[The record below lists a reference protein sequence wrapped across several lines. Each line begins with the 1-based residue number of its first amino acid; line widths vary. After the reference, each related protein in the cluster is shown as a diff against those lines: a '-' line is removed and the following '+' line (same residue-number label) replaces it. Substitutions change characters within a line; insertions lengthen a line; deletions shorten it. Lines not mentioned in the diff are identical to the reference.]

1 MLVKV
6 VSAGGEDGVPRK
18 GFATRLMA
26 LEGEDDVEADVL
38 TEAAKRVTLPA
49 AIKAGVIIEED
60 GNLFLPV
67 E

>member
-1 MLVKV
+1 MGR
-6 VSAGGEDGVPRK
+6 AGGEEWFPRK
-18 GFATRLMA
+18 GFDTSLKA

-49 AIKAGVIIEED
+49 AIKAGVIVEED
-60 GNLFLPV
+60 GNLFLPA